1 MKVNI
6 QDTLSRRGWSQA
18 ELSRRSGIPQPM
30 ISQIITGEVKLPR
43 VDTMFKLAKALRCMI
58 EDLIEEDAS

>member
-18 ELSRRSGIPQPM
+18 ELSQRSGVPQPM
-30 ISQIITGEVKLPR
+30 ISQIITGEVKFPR

-58 EDLIEEDAS
+58 EDLIEEET